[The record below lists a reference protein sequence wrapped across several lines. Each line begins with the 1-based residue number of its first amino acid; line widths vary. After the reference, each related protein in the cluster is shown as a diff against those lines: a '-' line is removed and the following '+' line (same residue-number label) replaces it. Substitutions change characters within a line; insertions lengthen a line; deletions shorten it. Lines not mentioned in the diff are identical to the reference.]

1 MCQYHLDL
9 DVLWMQW
16 HICWHWHWMD
26 MRWWGYERLV
36 TLMFDGYNEG
46 WWLPALRQE
55 VESTRGVL
63 HIFLLTLVVS
73 CWCLAIL
80 VMALFCISFWLFA
93 WRCSLAV
100 AVGRWLVFGFDADCL
115 IFLVLYVIDRWL
127 VKSTKGAPHILFHF
141 HCSSSSS
148 TFFSAFSFL
157 SWSWSLSPHFKI
169 GRVAHTNS
177 DLWTLISML

>member
-1 MCQYHLDL
+1 M
-9 DVLWMQW
+9 
-16 HICWHWHWMD
+16 
-26 MRWWGYERLV
+26 
-36 TLMFDGYNEG
+36 TF
-46 WWLPALRQE
+46 
-55 VESTRGVL
+55 
-63 HIFLLTLVVS
+63 
-73 CWCLAIL
+73 
-80 VMALFCISFWLFA
+80 FCISFWLFA
-93 WRCSLAV
+93 RRCSLAV
-100 AVGRWLVFGFDADCL
+100 ARRLVFRFDSDCL

-177 DLWTLISML
+177 DFWTLPSMLWLHWISFLTLLCFPRSSVVKEELKHIEYPCWPSDQTYTDPKSCIGSSKYFMNLQTKKKCNVNRW